1 MITRI
6 WQAWTSPQNAGTY
19 EALLQTQIFPAVR
32 AKGIQGLMHMELL
45 RRVAGEDVE
54 FIVLFRFADTASICE
69 MTGGTIDEAYVPDA
83 ARASLKRFEDTARQ
97 FEQKHTWPHAKETSH
112 VA

>member
-6 WQAWTSPQNAGTY
+6 WQAWTSPQNAGAY

-45 RRVAGEDVE
+45 SRVAGEDVE

-69 MTGGTIDEAYVPDA
+69 MTGGTMDEAYVPDA
-83 ARASLKRFEDTARQ
+83 ARALLTRFEDMARH
-97 FEQKHTWPHAKETSH
+97 FEQKHIWTHAKETSH